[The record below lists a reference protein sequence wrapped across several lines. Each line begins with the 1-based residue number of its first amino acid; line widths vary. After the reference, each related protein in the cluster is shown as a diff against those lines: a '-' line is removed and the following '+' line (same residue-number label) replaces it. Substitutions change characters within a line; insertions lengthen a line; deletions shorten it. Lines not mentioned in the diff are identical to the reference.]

1 MTNSLRARCSFSRK
15 RWVAVIFLCVVSN
28 LSASSQSISIPPS
41 RVLVEDE
48 ELVYNVRYSFIDL
61 GQVKIR
67 VMHRVQTPEYSA
79 YHAIANINS
88 YKGVP
93 FVDLAAIY
101 ESDIDSSVYSHA
113 FVGKSKEGKVWDFAR
128 YKFEY
133 DRNRVLV
140 DKGRRDTI
148 VEHRDTVEI
157 DRHMQDGLSLF
168 FYARDQLFS
177 GKRMNIPCFVTE
189 RKVNTYIDFSR
200 QERKSV
206 DLDAVDYPV
215 DVIGFDGTAEFV
227 GIYGLTGDFEGWF
240 SNDDA
245 RIPIVAKM
253 KVIIGSV
260 TLELVSWK
268 RSGWKPPRGNER

>member
-1 MTNSLRARCSFSRK
+1 VFLFSAVSLRE
-15 RWVAVIFLCVVSN
+15 VT
-28 LSASSQSISIPPS
+28 SAQAASVPPS
-41 RVLVEDE
+41 HVLVEDE
-48 ELVYNVRYSFIDL
+48 ELVYNVRYTFIDL

-67 VMHRVQTPEYSA
+67 VLKKVQTADYSA

-101 ESDIDSSVYSHA
+101 ESDIDSTVYSHA
-113 FVGKSKEGKVWDFAR
+113 FIGKSKEKKAWDFSR

-133 DRNRVLV
+133 DNKRVLI

-148 VEHRDTVEI
+148 VERRDTMMI
-157 DRHMQDGLSLF
+157 DRHLQDGLSLF

-189 RKVNTYIDFSR
+189 QKVNTYIDFR
-200 QERKSV
+200 RERKSV

-268 RSGWKPPRGNER
+268 RPGWTPPRAVEQ

>member
-1 MTNSLRARCSFSRK
+1 MANPVGTRRSRPIARWVVFLFSAVSLRE
-15 RWVAVIFLCVVSN
+15 VT
-28 LSASSQSISIPPS
+28 SAQAASVPPS
-41 RVLVEDE
+41 HVLVEDE
-48 ELVYNVRYSFIDL
+48 ELVYNVRYTFIDL

-67 VMHRVQTPEYSA
+67 VLKKVQTADYSA

-101 ESDIDSSVYSHA
+101 ESDIDSTVYSHA
-113 FVGKSKEGKVWDFAR
+113 FIGKSKEKKAWDFSR

-133 DRNRVLV
+133 DNKRVLI

-148 VEHRDTVEI
+148 VERRDTMMI
-157 DRHMQDGLSLF
+157 DRHLQDGLSLF

-189 RKVNTYIDFSR
+189 QKVNTYIDFR
-200 QERKSV
+200 RERKSV

-268 RSGWKPPRGNER
+268 RPGWTPPRAVEQ